1 MFVVVVVFMT
11 GEGQFHQMA
20 VFVEVTINEIASIV
34 DKVSV
39 SGKVACPMFIYIYNI
54 VLSNRD

>member
-1 MFVVVVVFMT
+1 MFVVVGFMT
-11 GEGQFHQMA
+11 GEGKFHQMA

-39 SGKVACPMFIYIYNI
+39 SGKVAC
-54 VLSNRD
+54 